1 MPELHIS
8 PEIRALLGPEGLAR
22 AAEVSLVD
30 GQCVTCREVLQG
42 RVNMVLRTGGSFTH
56 VLYVHDRCGP
66 SEVVP
71 MGPDFAPAAPAD
83 GYDMTMTAAVVDH
96 GGAAL
101 PVLVAETVSKAYIVN
116 EGPGELTDI
125 VTSHLLGRGFTLVSR
140 LRQAPP
146 QVPEWVAVLLLG
158 QGPAGEDGLMI
169 LDPGGERFFAGT
181 VDLPDG
187 WLTQAARY
195 GWAVLYVG
203 NAGLAGRRHDDRA
216 GAKALRVAGQSG
228 DLVGARI
235 IIGAAPAAAR
245 M

>member
-1 MPELHIS
+1 MPELRIS

-22 AAEVSLVD
+22 AAEVSLTG
-30 GQCVTCREVLQG
+30 GQCITCHGPLQG
-42 RVNMVLRTGGSFTH
+42 RVNMVLRTGGSLTH
-56 VLYVHDRCGP
+56 VVYVHDRCGP
-66 SEVVP
+66 SEVVRMEP
-71 MGPDFAPAAPAD
+71 GFAPAAPAD

-101 PVLVAETVSKAYIVN
+101 PVLVAESVSKAYIVN
-116 EGPGELTDI
+116 DGPGELTDI

-146 QVPEWVAVLLLG
+146 QVPEWVGVLLLG
-158 QGPAGEDGLMI
+158 HGPAGEDGLMI
-169 LDPGGERFFAGT
+169 LDPGGERFFTGT

-203 NAGLAGRRHDDRA
+203 NARLAGRRYDGRA
-216 GAKALRVAGQSG
+216 AAKALRAVGQSG

-235 IIGAAPAAAR
+235 AIGTVPAAR
-245 M
+245 T

>member
-1 MPELHIS
+1 
-8 PEIRALLGPEGLAR
+8 
-22 AAEVSLVD
+22 
-30 GQCVTCREVLQG
+30 
-42 RVNMVLRTGGSFTH
+42 MVLRTGKAFTH
-56 VLYVHDRCGP
+56 VVYVHDRCGP

-71 MGPDFAPAAPAD
+71 MGPDFAPGAPAD
-83 GYDMTMTAAVVDH
+83 GYDMTMTAAIVDH

-101 PVLVAETVSKAYIVN
+101 PVLVAETVSKAYIAN
-116 EGPGELTDI
+116 DGPGELTDI

-146 QVPEWVAVLLLG
+146 KAPEWGGVLLLG
-158 QGPAGEDGLMI
+158 QGSAGEDGLMI

-203 NAGLAGRRHDDRA
+203 NAGLAG
-216 GAKALRVAGQSG
+216 L
-228 DLVGARI
+228 
-235 IIGAAPAAAR
+235 
-245 M
+245 